1 MKFQMYHCSINVYD
15 LEKSLC
21 FYEEA
26 LGLTIV
32 RSIDGPDGSFKLRF
46 LGNEPNDFQLELT
59 WLANRETPYNLG
71 DKEFHYGF
79 RVEKEDYEAALAK
92 HTKMGCLAYVNEE
105 MGIYFIE
112 DPDGYW
118 LEIVPTR

>member
-1 MKFQMYHCSINVYD
+1 MKFVMYHSSINVFD
-15 LEKSLC
+15 LEKSLA

-26 LGLTIV
+26 LGLKVV
-32 RSIDGPDGSFKLRF
+32 RSIDGPEGSFKLRF
-46 LGNEPNDFQLELT
+46 LGNTPDDFQLELT
-59 WLANRETPYNLG
+59 WLADRKEPYNLG
-71 DKEFHYGF
+71 DKEFHFGF
-79 RVEKEDYEAALAK
+79 RVDKGEYEAALK
-92 HTKMGCLAYVNEE
+92 RHTEMGCVAYVNQE